1 MKKFSNNSIIL
12 TRIGNYITQNLKDRS
27 DSISKLWM
35 DHCEYIVA
43 QRFRR
48 GQQMIS
54 LYSRIWEDR
63 ALKELFSRLRK
74 QVCLNF
80 PIFFQNKNLLN
91 SF

>member
-43 QRFRR
+43 QRLRR
-48 GQQMIS
+48 GQQMIT

-74 QVCLNF
+74 QVCL
-80 PIFFQNKNLLN
+80 K
-91 SF
+91 